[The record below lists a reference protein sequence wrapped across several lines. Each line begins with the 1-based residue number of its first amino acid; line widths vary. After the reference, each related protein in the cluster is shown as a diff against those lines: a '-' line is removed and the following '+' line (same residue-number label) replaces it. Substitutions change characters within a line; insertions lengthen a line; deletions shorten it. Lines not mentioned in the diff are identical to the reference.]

1 MNLLRKSRSKK
12 VKMMKIQ
19 AMVID
24 EDQDILDE
32 KTEKNGRCF

>member
-12 VKMMKIQ
+12 VKMRKIQ

-24 EDQDILDE
+24 EDQDIVDE